1 MASHRNQPR
10 RMKCGRMIVGLALTM
25 AGATA
30 WAQTPASPELLT
42 GKPRLPLSE
51 AKTADFKPRTFAPPA
66 DVKVR
71 VPADWAGRRIFLY
84 VGYLNFA
91 ANAVVNGKDAGDL
104 MGYGDEVDV
113 TGLVDCGAENRIQL
127 QFPKDAEGLK
137 IDKYTEALIKGR
149 GWGAGVGC
157 GGDLFYLESRPQ
169 ELSVDDVWYRTYT
182 RGYQRI
188 NAQTTV
194 FAARPMT
201 GLKARLRIFQA
212 DKTTPAKEAEYT
224 LRPLA
229 AGENVVD
236 LPMTATDLKQWDLRQ
251 PNLYWGQVVIVGADG
266 KELDCSEPV
275 RFGIREFW
283 AQGRQF
289 WLNNHPVYFTYDNS
303 DTSGRTVKQMFDL
316 GVTLLEEN
324 GNGSDPTF
332 VMSSA
337 EGTLQEADTLG
348 MACMAPGVEA
358 NSMYMRHSPDLKD
371 PLVMRD
377 YMTWVRKHQKRIRN
391 HPSLFFYTVACVS
404 GISPSDNACTGVG
417 RSSHLLWNLPDS
429 NSAHL
434 LNKEA
439 DPTRLSIGH
448 GCTAITDA
456 WTSLIYFNH
465 TPTQEVEDWLED
477 WVASGDRP
485 ALAPEFLGRQF
496 APDYTKGGSAY
507 FTEYAAVKAG
517 DRAYVEEKDEYIK
530 YSNVDWMR
538 NRDHGKLR
546 PFDKA
551 LSATIFPQIIEA
563 QDRVNAVWRFQG
575 VPVMNWHWRRDGVE
589 IHDAYAKLLKPAY
602 TWLGGPARDF
612 TAKDH
617 NFFSGDSIEKSVVV
631 IRDLLGADE
640 WDAAWTAKLRGA
652 DKPVAEGRITQS
664 VGPFA
669 HQTWPFSLVAPAV
682 DKPTPLELSYTL
694 TASKSRELIGTGA
707 FTCTIHPRPKP
718 EAIVADGW
726 TILDP
731 EGKTAAWL
739 RELGLNATPFDK
751 GVGNAT
757 VLLVGRRAL
766 RGLAQLPFTAADVEK
781 GLRVVVFEQH
791 CAELGNLGFRVE
803 DRCPRNAFVR
813 HARHPLAAGLDDET
827 LRDWRGEATLYS
839 RGPERDQALAQSHFY
854 RAGNRGSVA
863 STIIETP
870 HYGPFW
876 SVVDCEFDLSYSPL
890 LSWRHGK
897 GEVLYCTL
905 DLVGRVGVEPGAT
918 TFAHN
923 LVRYLRQPLRDAPQS
938 RLAASFDEPTVKHL
952 GELGFAA
959 LSADDGLD
967 ARGNILVME
976 SPRTDALAQK
986 RDVIQKFLDAGGDM
1000 LVLYADQTLLADP
1013 LFRNAVQV
1021 EEVEV
1026 SRAGRTVEEHQLL
1039 TGVGPQHIHWRA
1051 PLTLKALTA
1060 VGGEFTPLL
1069 GGLAGEM
1076 KSGKGRIIFL
1086 QTDPAA
1092 VQDCSAVDKLC
1103 APAPIDKAVHH
1114 DSRHRSG
1121 WQINRLHSLLLANLG
1136 VQSNPALVRR
1146 LFTVEPAIG
1155 QTPINRWV
1163 WLGPI
1168 PPPADP
1174 QVDCLAQDF
1183 TQYLNQRDTGTRMKN
1198 SRGETMEWYMPTDSL
1213 NGLGMDGFMDFA
1225 KHYPR
1230 QLRDTVIAVTHVW
1243 SSRPR
1248 EATIQ
1253 FGADWWLSIR
1263 VNGKEVFSTSEPGW
1277 PFATKFDNKR
1287 KVSLH
1292 AGWNEIV
1299 CLVGAGSNGHQLWFR
1314 MSDPGDLRYE
1324 PSTTKPVAP
1333 PKNLPAVA
1341 DLAADDVVPAF
1352 VPYTEPIR
1360 HDPFAFVGW

>member
-1 MASHRNQPR
+1 
-10 RMKCGRMIVGLALTM
+10 MKTARKIAVGVLSLA
-25 AGATA
+25 AAA
-30 WAQTPASPELLT
+30 VWAQAPSTASAGPLT

-51 AKTADFKPRTFAPPA
+51 AKTADFRYRVWAPVPER
-66 DVKVR
+66 KVN
-71 VPADWAGRRIFLY
+71 VPADWAGRRVFLY

-91 ANAVVNGKDAGDL
+91 AKAVVNGKEAGDL
-104 MGYGDEVDV
+104 MGYGDEVEV
-113 TGLVDCGAENRIQL
+113 TGLVNCGAENRIQL
-127 QFPKDAEGLK
+127 LFPKDAEGLK
-137 IDKYTEALIKGR
+137 LDKYTEALIKGR

-169 ELSVDDVWYRTYT
+169 ELFVDDVWYRTYT

-188 NAQTTV
+188 NAQTTIV
-194 FAARPMT
+194 ASKPMS

-212 DKTTPAKEAEYT
+212 DKTTPAKEAEYA
-224 LRPLA
+224 LKPLA

-236 LPMTATDLKQWDLRQ
+236 LPLTATDLKQWDLRQ

-266 KELDCSEPV
+266 KELDRSEPV

-358 NSMYMRHSPDLKD
+358 NSTYMRVQPDLKD
-371 PLVMRD
+371 PDYIRD
-377 YMTWVRKHQKRIRN
+377 YMLWIRKHQKRIRN

-404 GISPSDNACTGVG
+404 GISPSDNSCTGVG
-417 RSSHLLWNLPDS
+417 RSSRLLWNLPDS
-429 NSAHL
+429 NNAHL

-456 WTSLIYFNH
+456 WTSLFYVNH
-465 TPTQEVEDWLED
+465 IPTQEVEDWLEE

-496 APDYTKGGSAY
+496 TPDYSKGGSAY

-517 DRAYVEEKDEYIK
+517 DRAYVEEKDEYLK
-530 YSNVDWMR
+530 YSNVDWLR
-538 NRDHGKLR
+538 NRDHWKLR

-551 LSATIFPQIIEA
+551 LSTTIFPQIIEA

-575 VPVMNWHWRRDGVE
+575 VPVMNWHWRRDGAE
-589 IHDAYAKLLKPAY
+589 IHDAYAKLLKPTY

-640 WDAAWTAKLRGA
+640 WEAVWTAKLRGA
-652 DKPVAEGRITQS
+652 DKPVAEGRITQLA
-664 VGPFA
+664 GTFA
-669 HQTWPFSLVAPAV
+669 HETWPFSFVAPAV

-694 TASKSRELIGTGA
+694 TATKSRELIGTGA

-718 EAIVADGW
+718 EAAGADGW
-726 TILDP
+726 AILDP
-731 EGKTAAWL
+731 EGKTATWL
-739 RELGLNATPFDK
+739 REVGVNAKPVDK
-751 GVGNAT
+751 GVGNAK

-766 RGLAQLPFTAADVEK
+766 RGLAQPPFTAAEVEK

-803 DRCPRNAFVR
+803 DRCPRNVYVR
-813 HARHPLAAGLDDET
+813 QAGHPLTAGLNDEA

-876 SVVDCEFDLSYSPL
+876 PVLDCEFDLSYSPV

-918 TFAHN
+918 TFARN
-923 LVRYLRQPLRDAPQS
+923 LVRYLQEPMKDAPQS
-938 RLAASFDEPTVKHL
+938 RLAASFDGQTVKRL
-952 GELGFAA
+952 GDLGFAA
-959 LSADDGLD
+959 QAAEKGLD
-967 ARGNILVME
+967 AGRNVLVME
-976 SPRTDALAQK
+976 SPRAGALAQK
-986 RDVIQKFLDAGGDM
+986 RDAIRKFLDGGGDL
-1000 LVLYADQTLLADP
+1000 LVLYADQALLADP

-1021 EEVEV
+1021 KAVDV
-1026 SRAGRTVEEHQLL
+1026 SRAGRTVEEHPLL
-1039 TGVGPQHIHWRA
+1039 KGVGPQNIHWRA
-1051 PLTLKALTA
+1051 PLTLKALSA
-1060 VGGEFTPLL
+1060 AGGDFTPLL
-1069 GGLAGEM
+1069 GGLAGVL
-1076 KSGKGRIIFL
+1076 KSGNGRIVFL
-1086 QTDPAA
+1086 QADPAA
-1092 VQDCSAVDKLC
+1092 VQDCSAIDKLF
-1103 APAPIDKAVHH
+1103 APTPIDKAVHL

-1121 WQINRLHSLLLANLG
+1121 WQINRLHALLLANLG
-1136 VQSNPALVRR
+1136 VQSNPALVQR
-1146 LFTVEPAIG
+1146 LFTVQPTIG
-1155 QTPINRWV
+1155 QTPINRWM
-1163 WLGPI
+1163 WLGMI
-1168 PPPADP
+1168 PPPADL
-1174 QVDCLAQDF
+1174 QADCLAQDF
-1183 TQYLNQRDTGTRMKN
+1183 TPYLNQRDTSVKMKN
-1198 SRGETMEWYMPTDSL
+1198 SRGETMEWYLPTDSL
-1213 NGLGMDGFMDFA
+1213 NGLGIDGFMDFA

-1230 QLRDTVIAVTHVW
+1230 QLRDTVIALTHVW
-1243 SSRPR
+1243 STRER

-1263 VNGKEVFSTSEPGW
+1263 VNGKEVFNTSQPGGW
-1277 PFATKFDNKR
+1277 FFATKFDNTR
-1287 KVSLH
+1287 KVKLQ

-1299 CLVGAGSNGHQLWFR
+1299 CLVGSGSNGHQLWFR

-1324 PSTTKPVAP
+1324 PSTTKPTAA
-1333 PKNLPAVA
+1333 PKNLPALA
-1341 DLAADDVVPAF
+1341 ELAAEDIVPAF